1 MALSGKARVRLPR
14 SRNSTYP
21 AVPED
26 ETALLP
32 NPTINR
38 AARTGKP
45 TEDALLLTPDAAA
58 RSDSAFTHSDTW
70 RVLRITGEF
79 VAGFDALA
87 GIGPAVTVFGSAR
100 IGAKD
105 PLYAQARRLGKLLA
119 EAGFATV
126 TGGGPGIMEAANRG
140 AFEAGGVSVGA
151 NIELPHEQG
160 LNRWVNL
167 PLNFRYFF
175 VRKTMFVKY
184 ASAFVIFPG
193 GFGTLDELFEALTL
207 IQTGK
212 LRHFPVIL
220 FGSGFWSGLIDWF
233 NSQLLA
239 AGTIAETDLELF
251 TVTDSPEVAVE
262 MIASSWQA
270 MAAARPDTESG
281 DIR

>member
-1 MALSGKARVRLPR
+1 MSTR
-14 SRNSTYP
+14 SRTRHP
-21 AVPED
+21 RATKDDAIEARMV
-26 ETALLP
+26 P

-45 TEDALLLTPDAAA
+45 TEDTLLL
-58 RSDSAFTHSDTW
+58 SANERAPEAQFRFTQTDPW

-87 GIGPAVTVFGSAR
+87 EIGPAVTVFGSAR
-100 IGAKD
+100 TPRSD
-105 PLYAQARRLGKLLA
+105 PMYRMARALGRRLADHGLA
-119 EAGFATV
+119 TI

-140 AFEAGGVSVGA
+140 ASESGGVSIGA

-160 LNRWVNL
+160 LNQWVNL

-193 GFGTLDELFEALTL
+193 GFGTLDELFESLTL

-212 LRHFPVIL
+212 LQHFPVIL
-220 FGSGFWSGLIDWF
+220 VGSDYWAGLVDWF
-233 NSQLLA
+233 GKELLRYGNILEA
-239 AGTIAETDLELF
+239 DLEIF
-251 TVTDSPEVAVE
+251 TVTDDIEVI
-262 MIASSWQA
+262 MKLILSSRRTLEA
-270 MAAARPDTESG
+270 TAASG
-281 DIR
+281 DLRQ